1 MAKDYQT
8 VKFSCEYI
16 YVFRHKSAKR
26 LTLIGKCCILYVEN
40 FKGGPENDSPG
51 IYEKNE
57 E

>member
-26 LTLIGKCCILYVEN
+26 LTFYYIGVKIN
-40 FKGGPENDSPG
+40 T
-51 IYEKNE
+51 
-57 E
+57 